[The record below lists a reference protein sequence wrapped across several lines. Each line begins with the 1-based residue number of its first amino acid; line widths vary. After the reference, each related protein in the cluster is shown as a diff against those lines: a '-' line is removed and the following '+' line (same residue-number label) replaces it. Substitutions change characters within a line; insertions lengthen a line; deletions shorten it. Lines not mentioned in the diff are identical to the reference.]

1 MLGADTH
8 PGPRAIGASAGVED
22 PGSVACLDEKSL
34 PCPGVGGVISTDDTS
49 STGGRGVVRGM
60 DWSEEGRPDSE
71 CVGDE
76 GVLSSRAVLC
86 DWKSSSTKRGR
97 AIADRFVRVLTADGM
112 FFGGAWVVG
121 FQSGQ

>member
-34 PCPGVGGVISTDDTS
+34 PCPGVGVISTDDTS
-49 STGGRGVVRGM
+49 STGGRGVVRRM

-76 GVLSSRAVLC
+76 GVLSSRAALC
-86 DWKSSSTKRGR
+86 DWKSSSTERGR
-97 AIADRFVRVLTADGM
+97 AIADRFVSVLTVDDM

>member
-1 MLGADTH
+1 
-8 PGPRAIGASAGVED
+8 
-22 PGSVACLDEKSL
+22 
-34 PCPGVGGVISTDDTS
+34 
-49 STGGRGVVRGM
+49 M

-71 CVGDE
+71 YVGDE
-76 GVLSSRAVLC
+76 GVLSSRAALY